1 MFLYARPEMQHL
13 VEPLVVSW
21 GYEAEKPSA
30 SRFVDEQE
38 WTGTR
43 DIAAYLA
50 TPEAIKFCEEHNW
63 DDVRAQCHALAR
75 YARERIGALV
85 QAIHE
90 SPLPSVSPDSTDW
103 YMQMVAVPL
112 PAIDTTEDAFGRVPL
127 QTRLMDEFN
136 IEVPIVVWN
145 GKPYIRVSI
154 QAYNTQKDVERLVE
168 ALDVSL
174 RVP

>member
-1 MFLYARPEMQHL
+1 MQRL

-21 GYEAEKPSA
+21 GYETEKPSA

-38 WTGTR
+38 WTGPR

-50 TPEAIKFCEEHNW
+50 TPDAIRFCEEHHW
-63 DDVRAQCHALAR
+63 DEVRVQCHALAG
-75 YARERIGALV
+75 YARERITALTGLP
-85 QAIHE
+85 
-90 SPLPSVSPDSTDW
+90 PLSPDSTDW
-103 YMQMVAVPL
+103 YMQMVSVSL
-112 PAIDTTEDAFGRVPL
+112 PPIDTAKDAFGRTRF
-127 QTRLMDEFN
+127 QARLMDEFN

-154 QAYNTQKDVERLVE
+154 QAYNTPEDVDRLVE

>member
-1 MFLYARPEMQHL
+1 MQRL

-21 GYEAEKPSA
+21 GYAAEKPSA

-50 TPEAIKFCEEHNW
+50 TPDAIRFCEEHHW
-63 DDVRAQCHALAR
+63 DEVRAQCHALAL
-75 YARERIGALV
+75 YARERITALTGLP
-85 QAIHE
+85 
-90 SPLPSVSPDSTDW
+90 PLSPDSTDW
-103 YMQMVAVPL
+103 YMQMVSVSL
-112 PAIDTTEDAFGRVPL
+112 PPIDTAKDAFGRTRL
-127 QTRLMDEFN
+127 QARLMDEFN

-154 QAYNTQKDVERLVE
+154 QAYNTREDVDRLVE
-168 ALDVSL
+168 ALEQL
-174 RVP
+174 LGRG